1 MGMTR
6 RLAGFVLTAALF
18 GGACTSTHH
27 MARPASVAEL
37 AARAESAA
45 AGGGSVAIVYPVIR
59 PLGDATPVTTNLT
72 REAPAVR
79 YSPDAVDVAT
89 AGEPTRLSL
98 REVRGYSVTRHGR
111 GALEGAVIGAAV
123 GALGGALFGASQG
136 SDPAPVRM
144 CTDYDGG
151 SICTTTGLNGM
162 SAGEKAT
169 VTGLAFGLIGAGVG
183 ALVGYSTGHTDRFE
197 F

>member
-1 MGMTR
+1 M
-6 RLAGFVLTAALF
+6 
-18 GGACTSTHH
+18 
-27 MARPASVAEL
+27 
-37 AARAESAA
+37 
-45 AGGGSVAIVYPVIR
+45 
-59 PLGDATPVTTNLT
+59 
-72 REAPAVR
+72 
-79 YSPDAVDVAT
+79 
-89 AGEPTRLSL
+89 

-144 CTDYDGG
+144 CSDYDGG
-151 SICTTTGLNGM
+151 SICTTTGLNGL

-169 VTGLAFGLIGAGVG
+169 AIGLTFGLIGAGVG